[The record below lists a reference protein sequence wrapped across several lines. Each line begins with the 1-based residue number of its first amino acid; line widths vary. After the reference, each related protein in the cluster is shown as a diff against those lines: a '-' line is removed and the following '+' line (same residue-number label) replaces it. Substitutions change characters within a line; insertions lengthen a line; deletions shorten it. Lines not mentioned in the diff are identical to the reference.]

1 MERHSIKRYYIY
13 IYIVTWNNFSA
24 GVAPV
29 QIQDVTAKLR
39 EFTDKV
45 SPETGALLAIPFSSG
60 CDGPCFTPLV
70 QV

>member
-1 MERHSIKRYYIY
+1 M
-13 IYIVTWNNFSA
+13 TWGNASA
-24 GVAPV
+24 SVAPV

-45 SPETGALLAIPFSSG
+45 SPETGAQLAIRFSSG
-60 CDGPCFTPLV
+60 CDGPCLTPLV